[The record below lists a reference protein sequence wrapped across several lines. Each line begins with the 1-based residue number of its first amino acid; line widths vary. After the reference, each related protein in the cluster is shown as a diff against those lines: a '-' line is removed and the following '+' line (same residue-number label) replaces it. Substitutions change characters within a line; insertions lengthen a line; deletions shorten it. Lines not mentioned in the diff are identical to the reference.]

1 LTADEAVSPARDF
14 AGHRALVIDDD
25 PDICEA
31 TVRLLTHW
39 GFEACAAH
47 GEEAARGLLAAGFVP
62 EVILA
67 DLRLGEAVDG
77 IDVVE
82 ALRRQCQRPLAALL
96 ISGDT
101 GARELARVK
110 ESGLLLLTK
119 PVAPA
124 RLRSALHALLVAPG

>member
-1 LTADEAVSPARDF
+1 M
-14 AGHRALVIDDD
+14 IDDD

-31 TVRLLTHW
+31 TRRLLAGW
-39 GFEACAAH
+39 GVEVRTAH
-47 GEEAARGLLAAGFVP
+47 GPAEAFDQLRQGFTPDVL
-62 EVILA
+62 LA
-67 DLRLGEAVDG
+67 DLRLGQAIDG
-77 IDVVE
+77 IGLVE
-82 ALRRQCQRPLAALL
+82 QLREHLGAPVPALL

-124 RLRSALHALLVAPG
+124 RLRSALHALLTARPR